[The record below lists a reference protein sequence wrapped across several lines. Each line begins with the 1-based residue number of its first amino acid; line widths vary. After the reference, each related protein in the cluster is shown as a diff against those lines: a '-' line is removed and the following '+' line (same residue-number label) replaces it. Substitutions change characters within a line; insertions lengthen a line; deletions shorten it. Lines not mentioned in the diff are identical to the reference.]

1 MSPDAGG
8 STIHSLYRA
17 WLEITTSSPSFWENL
32 RGGPAC
38 IHSADQL
45 IRHERYLRLDMLAM
59 SAAVQGLSMYTPA
72 LYYDE

>member
-59 SAAVQGLSMYTPA
+59 SAAVQGLSMCTPA